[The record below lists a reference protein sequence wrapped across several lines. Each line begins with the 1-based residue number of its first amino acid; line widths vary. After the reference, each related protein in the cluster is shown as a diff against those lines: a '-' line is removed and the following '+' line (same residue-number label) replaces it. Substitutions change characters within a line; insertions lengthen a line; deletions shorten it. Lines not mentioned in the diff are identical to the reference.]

1 MPVHEGYVLRKCIQ
15 RSPMAGLRVT
25 EDLLRYLSSAVSGGA
40 SDAGD
45 APVVHPRYECDRVVR
60 FVRFVLRLL
69 RRASLTCTTQADS
82 EGVVRVAIRSF
93 PRTHPTYR
101 AHMVRDV
108 VRDLKESTCCVSDVD
123 YSDTV
128 YDKVPSVSY
137 QLPDGRVVQL
147 GAQRFKSPELL
158 FKPDLYNPMVGGGM
172 VDEKVR
178 GVHELV
184 YGAIQLAE
192 PDLRRELWGSIVLA
206 GGTTMMQGFRV
217 SAAACARPRVL
228 NAALV
233 L

>member
-1 MPVHEGYVLRKCIQ
+1 MALIRACVRVCKCVHLHVCAIF
-15 RSPMAGLRVT
+15 A
-25 EDLLRYLSSAVSGGA
+25 LSGII
-40 SDAGD
+40 
-45 APVVHPRYECDRVVR
+45 
-60 FVRFVLRLL
+60 
-69 RRASLTCTTQADS
+69 QADS
-82 EGVVRVAIRSF
+82 EGVVRVAVREY
-93 PRTHPTYR
+93 PRTHPSYR
-101 AHMVRDV
+101 AYMVRDV

-158 FKPDLYNPMVGGGM
+158 FKPDLYNPMIGGGM

-217 SAAACARPRVL
+217 SEYEYTAFRRFRTNHSCRSVWSAI
-228 NAALV
+228 
-233 L
+233 